1 MKTTITINEL
11 HESIKTAKL
20 IIDNS
25 NGMSPVQVRKWLRT
39 LKGYTSGLF
48 DRLIT
53 NTK

>member
-1 MKTTITINEL
+1 MKTTITIGELNE
-11 HESIKTAKL
+11 SVKTAKL

-25 NGMSPVQVRKWLRT
+25 KGMSPVQVKKWLRT

-48 DRLIT
+48 DRLIK